1 MILTS
6 TLRTIA
12 FFSLCCC
19 LLSVKAQTEVPNGGF
34 ENWDNVGNND
44 EEPQSWSANKT
55 GGGLAGLAPQTC
67 FRESNNPYAGDYCVK
82 VETDSYFGAVV
93 NGAATTGRI
102 EAPNTNPAN
111 GYLRTIRSDAD
122 FNSPFSG
129 RPDSLVGY
137 FRYQSENGDQA
148 KVEVFLHGD
157 YDVENPDQ
165 GGSAPFMIATA
176 TFLTPSANVDSWTR
190 FSVPFNYSSPD
201 TPLYFLAVVSA
212 SVIAGGG
219 EVGSTLWVDELETI
233 YNPCGSSSNLTITA
247 CEKYLSPSSNYLWTS
262 TGTYADTLPNIAGCD
277 SIINID
283 LMIENLTAALVQND
297 FVLSTSL
304 SDASYQWIDC
314 SNDSVLST
322 EATYTVTANGSYAL
336 IATKG
341 SCTDTSDCVVINTVS
356 LENEAF
362 RAAVKLYPNPAQQSV
377 IIDWQEAHQ
386 QLELLALN
394 TNGQIIWQE
403 SYQNLSQTQID
414 LTDWPA
420 GIYALKIK
428 AEGREAILKL
438 VVRD

>member
-6 TLRTIA
+6 TPRIL
-12 FFSLCCC
+12 SLFVFLCC
-19 LLSVKAQTEVPNGGF
+19 LLSLNAQTEVPNGGF

-44 EEPQSWSANKT
+44 EEPQNWSANKT

-67 FRESNNPYAGDYCVK
+67 FRESNNPYAGNYCIK
-82 VETDSYFGAVV
+82 VETDTYFGAVV

-137 FRYQSENGDQA
+137 FRYNQEGGDQG

-165 GGSAPFMIATA
+165 GGSAPFMIGTA
-176 TFLTPSANVDSWTR
+176 TFLTPTSDVDTWTR
-190 FSVPFNYSSPD
+190 FSVPFTYTSPD

-212 SVIAGGG
+212 SVVAGGG
-219 EVGSTLWVDELETI
+219 VEGSALWVDELETI
-233 YNPCGSSSNLTITA
+233 YNPCGSSSDLSITA
-247 CEKYLSPSSNYLWTS
+247 CDEYLSPSTNFLWTS
-262 TGTYADTLPNIAGCD
+262 SGTYADTIPNNAGCD
-277 SIINID
+277 SIINVD
-283 LMIENLTAALVQND
+283 LTIESLSVDVVQTD
-297 FVLSTSL
+297 FTLSTSVT
-304 SDASYQWIDC
+304 DANFQWIDC
-314 SNDSVLST
+314 ADNSVVGTNASY
-322 EATYTVTANGSYAL
+322 EVTANGSYAL

-362 RAAVKLYPNPAQQSV
+362 RAAVQLYPNPAQQSV
-377 IIDWQEAHQ
+377 N
-386 QLELLALN
+386 LN
-394 TNGQIIWQE
+394 WGQSYAQTEVAVLNVNGQVIWQQ
-403 SYQNLSQTQID
+403 SYQNQSQASID
-414 LTDWPA
+414 IGALAA
-420 GIYALKIK
+420 GIYAVRIK
-428 AEGREAILKL
+428 AEAKEAILKL